1 MSDKKDTL
9 VPKKVL
15 EQPPLGVERN
25 VSVDSSTFYEG
36 DEYDDLDDFGAQGMR
51 SGGAGASGGAG
62 TKKTDKRQEKR
73 GGSGGSG
80 TIYSTKHIRAKESQ
94 PRTKK

>member
-1 MSDKKDTL
+1 MSDKKDTM

-15 EQPPLGVERN
+15 EQPPLLGVERN
-25 VSVDSSTFYEG
+25 VSVDSATFYEG

-51 SGGAGASGGAG
+51 GAGAG

-80 TIYSTKHIRAKESQ
+80 TIYSTKHIRAKDSQ